1 MRPRLTVLPL
11 LAALVAAW
19 AALLAIPAG
28 AAAQCATTSAAC
40 VEFSP
45 SAGPPGTL
53 VTVTPAAGENLL
65 PVIQSADCAPNAK
78 VNADFVKNGV
88 VVALSPLSGSPSRAQ
103 FRVPRTAAGTY
114 RIDLYCPNG
123 NTAVTLEPDF
133 QVLPPDTA
141 TLAPD
146 AGMAPAPTTPLA
158 AVWGLAFA
166 VAVLAFSRVKLVV
179 LDQIPRFGVRTIRLQ
194 DRRTLGR
201 RRKQQMARP
210 RWSKSG

>member
-11 LAALVAAW
+11 LTALVAAW
-19 AALLAIPAG
+19 AALLSLPAG

-53 VTVTPAAGENLL
+53 VTITPAAGESLL
-65 PVIQSADCAPNAK
+65 PVIQSADCAPNAR

-88 VVALSPLSGSPSRAQ
+88 VVALSPLSGTTARAQ
-103 FRVPRTAAGTY
+103 FRVPKTAAGTY

-146 AGMAPAPTTPLA
+146 AAMTPAPTTPLA
-158 AVWGLAFA
+158 AIWGLAFA

-210 RWSKSG
+210 RGSKSG